1 MRNYFFTMSK
11 TALLFCVVLVW
22 TFSGT
27 ASAQEA
33 KWLDVGSLHNW
44 FSAIGNER
52 EHGLVRQQQYGLR
65 WPAILE
71 FQDAQA
77 TKAFWIGA
85 RNFNDGVNAPFD
97 YKVIHTG
104 PRVLGADYFFTRE
117 FTLYSRLPA
126 PDVFVDGAATAM
138 PDGGSLPDEVDP
150 NLPSDRMIRNTV
162 ETALGLTFTREIHQF
177 GHEKHDNYHIFDYT
191 FTNETGQY
199 RDIPEQTLTDL
210 YFYHQFRYAPI
221 LKSRYMVANHTGWGR
236 NTMNDRWGDGLRGQ
250 SVGEP
255 FSEGGPPMRAA
266 YAWHGFEP
274 NREFDFNNIGAP
286 QIEPSSSLGLMALSD
301 TLGHLLSHH
310 FVGHATIHADMSA
323 TDESNDMQQPRTLGH
338 INSDDDLKSGNDP
351 FNRVRMQRE
360 YGLMSR
366 GVMDRHAYQVHSAT
380 DFMDFAN
387 QTRDPRMGT
396 SGGMSAMK
404 AYGPYT
410 LAPGESIRIV
420 WVEGVSGLSIE
431 MARSIGEAYK
441 AFVQDRTADAEHEL
455 RDGSVGV
462 MNDLNKNEWV
472 MTGRDSLLHT
482 FERAILNFQHTFL
495 EGREFP
501 HPPDPPSFF
510 EVSSGGDGIFMDW
523 EYDGDITQV
532 EAFEIYRAQQ
542 RFDSTARLIHT
553 ASPSERSFA
562 DETAIRGR
570 DYYYHIRAVGP
581 ERPANPD
588 LMIPAGRMRSSFYYT
603 QTYDPARLQRQ
614 AGEAMGQIAI
624 APNPYVRTTDDDLR
638 FTTRDEVAFFDV
650 PGRADIRIYTELG
663 ELVQTIEHRDGS
675 GDAFWD
681 LRTKSRQLVASGIYI
696 VVFDNLD
703 TGERVT
709 RKLVVVM

>member
-1 MRNYFFTMSK
+1 MRKNFLIISK
-11 TALLFCVVLVW
+11 TVLLLCVVLAW

-27 ASAQEA
+27 VLAQEA
-33 KWLDVGSLHNW
+33 KWLNAGSLHNW

-104 PRVLGADYFFTRE
+104 PRVLGADYFFVRE
-117 FTLYSRLPA
+117 FELHSRLPA
-126 PDVFVDGAATAM
+126 TEVFVDGNPTFLEEVV
-138 PDGGSLPDEVDP
+138 PDVVNPD
-150 NLPSDRMIRNTV
+150 LPSDRMIRNTV
-162 ETALGLTFTREIHQF
+162 ETAMGLTFTREIHQF
-177 GHEKHDNYHIFDYT
+177 SQEHHDNYHIFDYT

-199 RDIPEQTLTDL
+199 RNIPEQTLTDL

-255 FSEGGPPMRAA
+255 FSPGGPNMRAS

-274 NREFDFNNIGAP
+274 NREFDYNNIGGP
-286 QIEPSSSLGLMALSD
+286 QIQPNSANGLMTLAD
-301 TLGHLLSHH
+301 TLGHLLAHH
-310 FVGHATIHADMSA
+310 FVGHATIHADVSA
-323 TDESNDMQQPRTLGH
+323 TDDSNDMQQPRTLGH
-338 INSDDDLKSGNDP
+338 VNSDDDLKSGNDP
-351 FNRVRMQRE
+351 FNRTRMQRE
-360 YGLMSR
+360 YNLMAR
-366 GVMDRHAYQVHSAT
+366 GVMDRHAYEIHSAGE
-380 DFMDFAN
+380 FMDFAN

-396 SGGMSAMK
+396 SGGMSSMK

-410 LAPGESIRIV
+410 LAPGESVRVV
-420 WVEGVSGLSIE
+420 WVEGVSGLNIE

-441 AFVQDRTADAEHEL
+441 AFTQDRTADAQHEL
-455 RDGSVGV
+455 RDGTTGL

-472 MTGRDSLLHT
+472 LTGKDSLLHT
-482 FERAILNFQHTFL
+482 FERAILNFQSGFQI
-495 EGREFP
+495 P
-501 HPPDPPSFF
+501 QPPDPPSFF
-510 EVSSGGDGIFMDW
+510 QISSGGDGIFLDW
-523 EYDGDITQV
+523 EYDGDVSQV

-542 RFDSTARLIHT
+542 QYDSTAHLIHT
-553 ASPSERSFA
+553 AGSAERSFA

-570 DYYYHIRAVGP
+570 DYYYYIVAVGP
-581 ERPANPD
+581 DQPGD
-588 LMIPAGRMRSSFYYT
+588 LATMTPAGPLRSSRYFT

-614 AGEAMGQIAI
+614 AGESMGQIAI
-624 APNPYVRTTDDDLR
+624 APNPYVRTTDDNLR
-638 FTTRDEVAFFDV
+638 FSRRDEVAFFDV
-650 PGRADIRIYTELG
+650 PGRANIRIYTELG
-663 ELVQTIEHRDGS
+663 ELVQSIEHRDGS

-681 LRTKSRQLVASGIYI
+681 LRTESRQLVASGIYI

-703 TGERVT
+703 TGERAT